1 MSVTMVIDLQFGS
14 TGKGKV
20 AYHEAKQYAQPFF
33 VRTGGPN
40 SGHTIHRGEKE
51 FIFRQLGAGA
61 VLSDSLNFLSAGCVI
76 DEERLLWE
84 IEQCGLPKD
93 RLIIDPRAILLEQA
107 DRDNEAGR
115 VAKMGTTAS
124 GNGEAMI
131 RRMRREG
138 TARFA
143 GDSAR
148 LREVAEIRSVAPILH
163 EGIKHGEDIVVEGVQ
178 GFALSV
184 FHSPCYP
191 FCTARDTTASAFASE
206 VGLAPKHIDRVVGVM
221 RAFVIRVGGNS
232 GPLRD
237 EIDWETIQRESGAP
251 DVKPELTSV
260 TKRLRRVGRFDWDLA
275 KMACDYNAPDALAI
289 MGVDRLD
296 YLNTGKRSNEVVGL
310 GDPALT
316 DKTWDF
322 LNRVEEVTGCWVD
335 WVGTGFHS
343 DDILRV
349 G

>member
-1 MSVTMVIDLQFGS
+1 
-14 TGKGKV
+14 
-20 AYHEAKQYAQPFF
+20 
-33 VRTGGPN
+33 
-40 SGHTIHRGEKE
+40 
-51 FIFRQLGAGA
+51 

-260 TKRLRRVGRFDWDLA
+260 TKRPASRGPLRLGPCQDGLRLQRPGRA
-275 KMACDYNAPDALAI
+275 RHH
-289 MGVDRLD
+289 GRGS
-296 YLNTGKRSNEVVGL
+296 TGLPEHGQAQQRGGGL